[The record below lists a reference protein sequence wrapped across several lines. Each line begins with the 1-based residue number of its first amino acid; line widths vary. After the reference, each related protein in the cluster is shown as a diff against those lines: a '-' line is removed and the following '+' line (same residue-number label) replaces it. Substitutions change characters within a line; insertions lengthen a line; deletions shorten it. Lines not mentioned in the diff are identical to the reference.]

1 MAALVPGVLL
11 QLLQHMNTDVKVG
24 GEHRSSLLQVVSIVP
39 SLAGGEIFENQGFY
53 LKVSDSSHATYVSL
67 PNQHIDLILSDKI
80 QLGQFIHVDRLEP
93 ASPVPILQGVRPV
106 PGRHP
111 CVGTPQDIVATH
123 SLGFLNNNGSSI
135 LFDKT
140 KSPLKRVVKRLNG
153 RQEDDDKT
161 TSVLGRSKSQL
172 PKLALD
178 SIVTTRSLK
187 AKSFNS
193 RPIPLSPT
201 SCYSLP
207 NSFEKFSNGI
217 KKQSSI
223 NRMEKT
229 INKSSLG
236 GKMSPSV
243 NRSGMG
249 NSIKSFVQSIDFG
262 HKALRKSWEG
272 SMDVR
277 TPRLDINKKN
287 SKPEAWSTSTSRKST
302 SERMPSKEESN
313 KVTSIVKKSSSK
325 EESKVQTPEKRV
337 TTTTRDLVDH
347 DHSSKQKSSAGVSY
361 PGNMIKV
368 SLSNRRL
375 TDTSGSWSS
384 LPLSIGKLGKEVLK
398 HRDAAQIAA
407 VEAIQEAS
415 ACETIL
421 QCISTYSEL
430 CSCAQ
435 EDNPQPAVEQF
446 LAMHAGLNNAHQI
459 AQSLSKMVA
468 LGSSSDCEDNPSET
482 HSKATSDKRKRA
494 NHWVHAAIITNL
506 SSFSVYS
513 KQAPSSSP
521 IIVRGNKPTLVLE
534 STTKT
539 ASPKTQV
546 KPRQS
551 KILNSATPRPAVDHK
566 ARSPPPPK
574 WEKGAGLDETVEL
587 AQLLKLESQDWFL
600 GFVERFLDADVTIS
614 DNGRIAGMLSQLK
627 SINDWLDKI
636 QSSKDEGETCHFS
649 PETMDRIRKK
659 IYDHLLTHVESAA
672 AALGGS
678 SEPSQTGSNAKR

>member
-1 MAALVPGVLL
+1 MAAPVPGVLL
-11 QLLQHMNTDVKVG
+11 KLLQHMNTDVKVG

-39 SLAGGEIFENQGFY
+39 SLAGGELFENQGFY
-53 LKVSDSSHATYVSL
+53 L
-67 PNQHIDLILSDKI
+67 
-80 QLGQFIHVDRLEP
+80 
-93 ASPVPILQGVRPV
+93 
-106 PGRHP
+106 
-111 CVGTPQDIVATH
+111 
-123 SLGFLNNNGSSI
+123 
-135 LFDKT
+135 
-140 KSPLKRVVKRLNG
+140 
-153 RQEDDDKT
+153 
-161 TSVLGRSKSQL
+161 
-172 PKLALD
+172 
-178 SIVTTRSLK
+178 
-187 AKSFNS
+187 
-193 RPIPLSPT
+193 
-201 SCYSLP
+201 
-207 NSFEKFSNGI
+207 KFSNGI

-229 INKSSLG
+229 INKLSFGEKTSPARG
-236 GKMSPSV
+236 ASPSV
-243 NRSGMG
+243 NKSGMG

-272 SMDVR
+272 GTDVR
-277 TPRLDINKKN
+277 TPRIDITKKN

-313 KVTSIVKKSSSK
+313 KATSFVNKSSSK
-325 EESKVQTPEKRV
+325 EESKVHTPQTRV
-337 TTTTRDLVDH
+337 TTTIPDLVV
-347 DHSSKQKSSAGVSY
+347 HSSKQKSSAGALH

-421 QCISTYSEL
+421 QCISTYAEL
-430 CSCAQ
+430 CSFAN

-459 AQSLSKMVA
+459 AESLSKIVA

-482 HSKATSDKRKRA
+482 HLKATSDKRKQA
-494 NHWVHAAIITNL
+494 SHWVHAAITTNL

-513 KQAPSSSP
+513 KQAPPSSP
-521 IIVRGNKPTLVLE
+521 VILLGNQPTLVLE

-551 KILNSATPRPAVDHK
+551 KILNSTTPRPTIDQK
-566 ARSPPPPK
+566 ARAPPPLK
-574 WEKGAGLDETVEL
+574 WEKGAGLNETVEL
-587 AQLLKLESQDWFL
+587 GQMLKLESQDWFL

-627 SINDWLDKI
+627 SVNDWLDKI
-636 QSSKDEGETCHFS
+636 ESSKDEGETCHIS
-649 PETMDRIRKK
+649 PETMNRIRKK

-672 AALGGS
+672 AALGAN
-678 SEPSQTGSNAKR
+678 SEPSQTGSNARR